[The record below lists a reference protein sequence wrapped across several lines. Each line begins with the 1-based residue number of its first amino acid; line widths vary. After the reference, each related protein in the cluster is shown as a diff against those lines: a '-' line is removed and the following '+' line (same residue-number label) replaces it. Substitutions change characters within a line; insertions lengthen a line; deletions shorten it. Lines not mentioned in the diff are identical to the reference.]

1 MRSAQD
7 SRKRS
12 ARDRTWDSGGRF
24 TRGGRARLALDT
36 GDRFARGGTACF
48 ARESRTRLA
57 RKGKA
62 RLGRVLVAGVALLFS
77 ACLLTACAEDVR
89 ESAPVSTAPVIA
101 PGRPGE
107 EARTLSPAEAAT
119 AVPSPTVN
127 AADVR
132 YVQNMIVHHRQAL
145 DMAALAPSHASSAK
159 LKALAAR
166 IHDVQEPEIRVM
178 TSWLDREHLPR
189 PDHHADHEGMPG
201 MATPEQMKALRAASG
216 ATFDS
221 LFLQMMVAHHEGAIA
236 MATTALTEGSHL
248 TVEQW
253 ATDVIAEQTAEIRRM
268 REMQGT
274 RPSPTPALHRA

>member
-7 SRKRS
+7 GSERFARDGRARIARNGRARS
-12 ARDRTWDSGGRF
+12 ARD
-24 TRGGRARLALDT
+24 GRARL
-36 GDRFARGGTACF
+36 GHFF
-48 ARESRTRLA
+48 
-57 RKGKA
+57 
-62 RLGRVLVAGVALLFS
+62 VAGVAVLLGVCF
-77 ACLLTACAEDVR
+77 LTACAEDVR

-132 YVQNMIVHHRQAL
+132 YVQDMIVHHRQAL

-189 PDHHADHEGMPG
+189 PDHHADHSDMPG
-201 MATPEQMKALRAASG
+201 MATPEQMEALRAASG

-221 LFLQMMVAHHEGAIA
+221 LFLQMMVAHHEGAIT

-268 REMQGT
+268 REMQG
-274 RPSPTPALHRA
+274 A

>member
-1 MRSAQD
+1 MRI
-7 SRKRS
+7 
-12 ARDRTWDSGGRF
+12 
-24 TRGGRARLALDT
+24 
-36 GDRFARGGTACF
+36 
-48 ARESRTRLA
+48 AREGSVRIGL
-57 RKGKA
+57 
-62 RLGRVLVAGVALLFS
+62 VLVAGAAFFLS
-77 ACLLTACAEDVR
+77 GCAEDVR
-89 ESAPVSTAPVIA
+89 ESAPVSTAPMIA

-119 AVPSPTVN
+119 AVPSPTIN

-132 YVQNMIVHHRQAL
+132 YVQDMIVHHRQAL
-145 DMAALAPSHASSAK
+145 DIAALAPSRASSAK

-178 TSWLDREHLPR
+178 TSWLDRERLPR
-189 PDHHADHEGMPG
+189 PDHHADHADMPG

-221 LFLQMMVAHHEGAIA
+221 LFLQMMVAHHEGAIT
-236 MATTALTEGSHL
+236 MATKALTEGSHL

-274 RPSPTPALHRA
+274 

>member
-1 MRSAQD
+1 MRIAWQGG
-7 SRKRS
+7 
-12 ARDRTWDSGGRF
+12 ARPG
-24 TRGGRARLALDT
+24 L
-36 GDRFARGGTACF
+36 
-48 ARESRTRLA
+48 
-57 RKGKA
+57 
-62 RLGRVLVAGVALLFS
+62 VLIAGAAFFLS
-77 ACLLTACAEDVR
+77 ACAEDVR

-119 AVPSPTVN
+119 AVPSPTIN

-132 YVQNMIVHHRQAL
+132 YVQDMIVHHRQAL

-178 TSWLDREHLPR
+178 TSWLDRERLPR
-189 PDHHADHEGMPG
+189 PDHHANHHDMPG
-201 MATPEQMKALRAASG
+201 MATPEQMSALRAASG
-216 ATFDS
+216 VTFDG
-221 LFLQMMVAHHEGAIA
+221 LFLQMMVAHHEGAIT
-236 MATTALTEGSHL
+236 MATRALTEGSHL

-274 RPSPTPALHRA
+274 